1 MNGSVNMTSNKFEGV
16 ATYKC
21 NEGFKLIGNDKQ
33 TCMDDGKWS
42 DIPPVCAGRDR
53 L

>member
-1 MNGSVNMTSNKFEGV
+1 MTSNKFEGV

-21 NEGFKLIGNDKQ
+21 NEGFKLMGNGQQ
-33 TCMDDGKWS
+33 TCIDDGKWS
-42 DIPPVCAGRDR
+42 GTPPVCAGDDR